1 MTETEP
7 TPAPLI
13 APVNFT
19 LDEAAVDARVTQEL
33 DEDVP
38 LRKMKEALVRVTE
51 QWDRD
56 MKRLKD
62 RRQEAN
68 QKEREA
74 IKRQAEARAEA
85 KKYRRQMSNLLLL
98 IQTTPKAVHGVNRRI
113 HKREKIVRIMARQR
127 VLMESRRRLAA
138 KLKL

>member
-7 TPAPLI
+7 TPAPPI

-19 LDEAAVDARVTQEL
+19 LDESAVEARVTQEL

-62 RRQEAN
+62 RREEAN
-68 QKEREA
+68 QNERKA

-127 VLMESRRRLAA
+127 VLMESRRKLAA